1 MKLSDYAKKM
11 GVTYRTAWNWYTSGK
26 LDAIQMSTGTI
37 IVKETDNKIVVD
49 YVIIYARVSSS
60 ENKKNLDTQAE
71 RLVGYATAKGYQI
84 KEVVKEIGS
93 GVNDNRHK
101 LQKILK
107 DGKATKIIVE
117 HKDRLTRFG
126 FNYLKTLL
134 ERQGCVIEVVN
145 EVGDEKE
152 DLMQDLISIITSMCA
167 RYYGLRR
174 GKRKTDKIIAELGIQ
189 EKEDTNDKET

>member
-37 IVKETDNKIVVD
+37 IVKETDNKIVID

-84 KEVVKEIGS
+84 REVVKEIGS

-174 GKRKTDKIIAELGIQ
+174 GKRKTDKIIAELRIR
-189 EKEDTNDKET
+189 EKEETDDKET

>member
-1 MKLSDYAKKM
+1 MKLSVYAKEL
-11 GVTYRTAWNWYTSGK
+11 GISYRTAWEWFRTGKIKNAYKTKSG
-26 LDAIQMSTGTI
+26 TV
-37 IVKETDNKIVVD
+37 IVPDDVSPKSD

-71 RLVGYATAKGYQI
+71 RLTQYAIARGYKI
-84 KEVVKEIGS
+84 NKVVKEIGS
-93 GVNDNRHK
+93 GVNDNRQK
-101 LQKILK
+101 LQKILSE
-107 DGKATKIIVE
+107 GKATKIIVE

-134 ERQGCVIEVVN
+134 EKQGCHIEIVN
-145 EVGDEKE
+145 EAGNDKD

-174 GKRKTDKIIAELGIQ
+174 SKRKTDKIIQELRT
-189 EKEDTNDKET
+189 DDKET

>member
-1 MKLSDYAKKM
+1 MES
-11 GVTYRTAWNWYTSGK
+11 
-26 LDAIQMSTGTI
+26 GTI
-37 IVKETDNKIVVD
+37 IVPEDIPLKSD

-71 RLVGYATAKGYQI
+71 RLVGYAAAKGYQI

-101 LQKILK
+101 LQKILH

-126 FNYLKTLL
+126 FNYIKTLL
-134 ERQGCVIEVVN
+134 ERQGCVIEIVN
-145 EVGDEKE
+145 AVDNDKE
-152 DLMQDLISIITSMCA
+152 DLMQDIVSIITSMCA

-189 EKEDTNDKET
+189 EKEETDDKET

>member
-11 GVTYRTAWNWYTSGK
+11 GVTYRTAWNWYKSGK
-26 LDAIQMSTGTI
+26 LNAIQMATGTI
-37 IVKETDNKIVVD
+37 IVKETDNKIVAD
-49 YVIIYARVSSS
+49 YIIIYARVSSS
-60 ENKKNLDTQAE
+60 ENKKHLDTQAE

-101 LQKILK
+101 LQKILH
-107 DGKATKIIVE
+107 DSKATKIIVE

-134 ERQGCVIEVVN
+134 EKHGCIIEVVN

-174 GKRKTDKIIAELGIQ
+174 GKRKTDKIIQELGIQ
-189 EKEDTNDKET
+189 EKEKTDDKET

>member
-1 MKLSDYAKKM
+1 MKLSVYAKNL
-11 GVTYRTAWNWYTSGK
+11 GISYRTAWEWFRTGKIKNAYKTESG
-26 LDAIQMSTGTI
+26 TV
-37 IVKETDNKIVVD
+37 IVPDDVAQKSD

-71 RLVGYATAKGYQI
+71 RLVGYSTAKGYQI
-84 KEVVKEIGS
+84 KEIVKEIGS
-93 GVNDNRHK
+93 GVNDNRKK
-101 LQKILK
+101 LQKILSE
-107 DGKATKIIVE
+107 GKATKIVVE

-134 ERQGCVIEVVN
+134 NKHGCQIEIVN
-145 EVGDEKE
+145 EVANDKD

-174 GKRKTDKIIAELGIQ
+174 SKRKTDKIIQEL
-189 EKEDTNDKET
+189 KSNDKET